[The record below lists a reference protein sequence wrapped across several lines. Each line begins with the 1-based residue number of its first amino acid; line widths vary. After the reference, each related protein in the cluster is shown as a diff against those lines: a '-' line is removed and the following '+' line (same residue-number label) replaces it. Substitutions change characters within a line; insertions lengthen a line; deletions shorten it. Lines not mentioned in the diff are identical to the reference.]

1 MAAARARGGGGSMGV
16 GQHLEQQLALPLW
29 PEEVR
34 AVPNAIL
41 RGALFGVG
49 RERTF
54 LPVLTKIESVEGIEI
69 RCKNDRLNQ
78 VDLDLWEA
86 LLHLQRLQPL
96 GVKITFAARSVLVGL
111 GRGESGRAHE
121 DLHNGLARL
130 VGSVVEIKWLKEKK
144 VFVGSLVSSF
154 FRDEESGRYVVR
166 FNQDMA
172 LLYGSGYT
180 FLDLSQRQALAQ
192 NNLAKWL
199 HSYYSSH
206 ARPYPNLVKTV
217 QRLCGSLAST
227 KEFRRLL
234 AAALAQ
240 LVGVG
245 ALLSWSI
252 DQRTDMV
259 KVVKVASKSQQR
271 HIARSIRG
279 RS

>member
-1 MAAARARGGGGSMGV
+1 MAAARAKGGGGNIGV
-16 GQHLEQQLALPLW
+16 AKQLTLPLW
-29 PEEVR
+29 PAEVR
-34 AVPNAIL
+34 AVPNAII

-54 LPVLTKIESVEGIEI
+54 FPVLTKIESVEGIEI
-69 RCKNDRLNQ
+69 QCKNDRLNQ

-96 GVKITFAARSVLVGL
+96 GEKITFAARTVLVGL

-130 VGSVVEIKWLKEKK
+130 VGSIVQIRWLKEKK

-154 FRDEESGRYVVR
+154 LRDEESGGYVVR

-180 FLDLSQRQALAQ
+180 YLDLSQRQALAQ

-217 QRLCGSLAST
+217 HRLCGSLASL

-234 AAALAQ
+234 AAALNQ
-240 LVGVG
+240 LVEVG
-245 ALLSWSI
+245 ALLSWCI
-252 DQRTDMV
+252 DPTADIV
-259 KVVKVASKSQQR
+259 TVVKVATKSQQR